1 MMRARCNVVVALALF
16 ASPTFATTAT
26 PGPFQLDVP
35 ARGFEER
42 CLALGTGE
50 RVRYRWAA
58 TGEVDFNIH
67 WHRGDAVHTPVKAAA
82 ARAAD
87 AQFTAPH
94 ADTYC
99 LMWERKG
106 EGAVRIDGAVEALP
120 R

>member
-1 MMRARCNVVVALALF
+1 MPARGTRVVLLALF
-16 ASPTFATTAT
+16 ASPALASTAEK
-26 PGPFQLDVP
+26 GPFQLDVP
-35 ARGFEER
+35 ARGFDER
-42 CLALGTGE
+42 CLALNAGE
-50 RVRYRWAA
+50 RVRYRWSA

-67 WHRGDAVHTPVKAAA
+67 WHRGDAVHYLVKAAA

-106 EGAVRIDGAVEALP
+106 EGAVRVDGAVEALS

>member
-1 MMRARCNVVVALALF
+1 MMPARITGVVLLALF
-16 ASPTFATTAT
+16 ASPAPAATAAK
-26 PGPFQLDVP
+26 GPFQLDVP

-42 CLALGTGE
+42 CLMLGAGE
-50 RVRYRWAA
+50 RVRYRWSA

-67 WHRGDAVHTPVKAAA
+67 WHRGDAIHTPVKAAA
-82 ARAAD
+82 ARATD

-106 EGAVRIDGAVEALP
+106 EGAVRVDGAVEALP

>member
-1 MMRARCNVVVALALF
+1 MMRARCKVVVVLALVASPALA
-16 ASPTFATTAT
+16 STAAK
-26 PGPFQLDVP
+26 GPFQLDVP

-42 CLALGTGE
+42 CLALSAGE

-67 WHRGDAVHTPVKAAA
+67 WHRGDAVHYPVKAAA

-87 AQFTAPH
+87 AQFTASH

-99 LMWERKG
+99 LMWERKADG
-106 EGAVRIDGAVEALP
+106 TVRIDGAVEALP